1 MSDVG
6 EMSVSLASQFVCL
19 VLCSCCLPGGA
30 LVLLLVFAWWYSGG
44 AAPVIIPVGLC
55 LDIGGCQTMG
65 QALWLVLSV

>member
-1 MSDVG
+1 M
-6 EMSVSLASQFVCL
+6 
-19 VLCSCCLPGGA
+19 LPGGA
-30 LVLLLVFAWWYSGG
+30 LVLLLVFAWWCSGG

>member
-6 EMSVSLASQFVCL
+6 EMAVSLASQFVCL

-30 LVLLLVFAWWYSGG
+30 LVLLLVFAWWCSGG

-55 LDIGGCQTMG
+55 LGIGGCQTMG